1 MKRVDEDSEENVKR
15 VMTRSGGALTR
26 EQFLLREMRIVARLR
41 SEGASDAEILDCA
54 ETQNVFQYPTTRQAR
69 RLAGACLIRLENL
82 NNPDL
87 AELLAEG
94 EGASEEAAQCNLY
107 AMART
112 YRLMRV
118 FLIDEIGVRYR
129 TMDYRF
135 SRMDMNA
142 FFTRLAI
149 EVPKVAEW
157 SDGTVSKL
165 KTVLR
170 TSLSQ
175 AGMLADAKSE
185 ELVPI
190 YLSPRVRDGIVANG
204 DADLLP
210 AFNCMDAYRIG
221 KEARL

>member
-1 MKRVDEDSEENVKR
+1 MKQAETSSAASVKR
-15 VMTRSGGALTR
+15 VRTRGDGALTR
-26 EQFLLREMRIVARLR
+26 EQFLLREMRIVARLHL
-41 SEGASDAEILDCA
+41 EGRSDAEILDRA
-54 ETQNVFQYPTTRQAR
+54 EHENVFQYPTTRQAR
-69 RLAGACLIRLENL
+69 RLAEACLARLGNL

-107 AMART
+107 AMALT
-112 YRLMRV
+112 YRLVRV

-142 FFTRLAI
+142 FFTRLAM

-170 TSLSQ
+170 SSLSQ
-175 AGMLADAKSE
+175 AGMLSDAKSE

-221 KEARL
+221 KEASL